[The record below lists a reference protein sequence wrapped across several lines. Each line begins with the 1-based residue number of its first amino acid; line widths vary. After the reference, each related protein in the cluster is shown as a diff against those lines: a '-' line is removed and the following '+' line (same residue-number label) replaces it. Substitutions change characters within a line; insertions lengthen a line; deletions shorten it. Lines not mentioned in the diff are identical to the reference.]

1 MDLVVVQNL
10 VIDCFTLRPCK
21 LEDKYGCSHGVASR
35 ALAKARTLGLT
46 EEGVRAMTPKE
57 FSEKWYRREVRGK
70 VNGQACGY
78 LQPDF
83 AKMQEMYAVS
93 RNHGGSGTEIKCELT
108 RIEVVESVYFS
119 DENKAKAEKE
129 HLAMYTAKSVVR
141 LWGKYIGQKVPVS
154 FRQSHEMGG
163 EIQLDFSGVTI
174 PYGNEIDGKV
184 AQIMLLTLPASR
196 YITARAI
203 ASQKLEDVLPAIADC
218 LHELGGVPE
227 MLVVDNFKGAVIKA
241 SSYGGIAN
249 DKMLSLCRFFGMELH
264 ACRPHKPKDKGT
276 VEAAVKIV
284 TRSALAKMRYQIT
297 NGKVKYSSVS
307 EVNKALQPLIESI
320 NNHEVRALKLSR
332 KELFAQERKLLR
344 VPESWDYS
352 DTESYVQ
359 TVPSNGVIE
368 LGKHQY
374 ALPPKWIGNSIV
386 VETYPKVV
394 RFLSHNRIIAS
405 YERRDEVTGLSA
417 QPSFYTDERLLSYE
431 RYRLE
436 QDDFLLQWAGAE
448 GNEVKAWAAQL
459 LKRHVRK
466 SEAVKQ
472 VVKILSL
479 AKGCTNLYNCINN
492 SVVQSRVYLGYP
504 AVTER
509 IIKAFEANAPQ
520 YDGPLDEQYSL
531 DKYDSLC
538 KEVIYGRLPLLRWPT
553 CADNQSHRQQSAGEY
568 LQGAEVIKKRYE
580 HVSNVLNTNVK
591 EAC

>member
-1 MDLVVVQNL
+1 
-10 VIDCFTLRPCK
+10 
-21 LEDKYGCSHGVASR
+21 
-35 ALAKARTLGLT
+35 
-46 EEGVRAMTPKE
+46 
-57 FSEKWYRREVRGK
+57 
-70 VNGQACGY
+70 
-78 LQPDF
+78 
-83 AKMQEMYAVS
+83 
-93 RNHGGSGTEIKCELT
+93 
-108 RIEVVESVYFS
+108 
-119 DENKAKAEKE
+119 
-129 HLAMYTAKSVVR
+129 
-141 LWGKYIGQKVPVS
+141 
-154 FRQSHEMGG
+154 
-163 EIQLDFSGVTI
+163 
-174 PYGNEIDGKV
+174 
-184 AQIMLLTLPASR
+184 
-196 YITARAI
+196 
-203 ASQKLEDVLPAIADC
+203 
-218 LHELGGVPE
+218 
-227 MLVVDNFKGAVIKA
+227 
-241 SSYGGIAN
+241 
-249 DKMLSLCRFFGMELH
+249 MLSLCRFFGMELH

-417 QPSFYTDERLLSYE
+417 QPSFYTDERLLSFE

-436 QDDFLLQWAGAE
+436 QDDFLLQWAAVE
-448 GNEVKAWAAQL
+448 GNEVKAWAAL
-459 LKRHVRK
+459 RK

-531 DKYDSLC
+531 DKYDFLC

-568 LQGAEVIKKRYE
+568 LQGAEVIKQRYE

>member
-203 ASQKLEDVLPAIADC
+203 ASQKLEDVLPAISDC

-568 LQGAEVIKKRYE
+568 LQGAEVIKQRYE